1 MTTITAFNMSN
12 EKETVDYPDH
22 QEEGTSDEE
31 ENLQEYYEGNLFYAI
46 WGPHFNHHF
55 QIFL

>member
-1 MTTITAFNMSN
+1 MTFNMSN
-12 EKETVDYPDH
+12 EKETVDDPDH

>member
-31 ENLQEYYEGNLFYAI
+31 ENLQEYYEGNMFYAI
-46 WGPHFNHHF
+46 
-55 QIFL
+55 